1 MKRIILLAS
10 IILLGSL
17 SVPAQNTLKGHV
29 VDQQGE
35 PVPYATVALL
45 TQADST
51 VVSGTVALDDGS
63 YALVADKGGDLLM
76 VAMLGYRTEYVAP
89 KDGIVVTLAED
100 TTLLQD
106 ARITVVIP
114 KTKLTGEGLQTSVR
128 GSVLENAGSAQ
139 DVLAK
144 TPGMIKG
151 RSGLEVI
158 GKGTPLVYIN
168 GHKVTDMS
176 ELDRL
181 QSNEIQS
188 IEVITNPGAKYD
200 ATVRSVVR
208 IRTIRRQGDGFGFS
222 FDASDAQSL
231 QWKKGNDSFAAV
243 NANYRTGGL
252 DLFAGIN
259 FDGNTSRQI
268 SDADKI
274 SYTRTHMTLD
284 DADLTATYFGRS
296 IYGNAGVN
304 WQMADNHF
312 MGGKVE
318 WGRRFRN
325 SGHTDVH
332 DIVYE
337 NNVKVDELITDS
349 RDENGD
355 QTPYNI
361 GANLYYNGTVGEKLG
376 VDVNFDYYGTAEST
390 TSVSDETSS
399 MTHDAAIRSD
409 SNNDAR
415 MYAAKAVL
423 SYPIWMGQF
432 EAGTEE
438 SFTRRSDVY
447 HITGIDIPASSAEVK
462 ENNYA
467 GFATYGFMLPKVG
480 MFNAGVR
487 YEFVHY
493 SYEDAVTPEN
503 NLARDYGHWFPNFS
517 YAGAMGPV
525 QMMLNYSAKTERPN
539 YAYLSSAVRYNS
551 RYILQGGNAQLQPEL
566 SHDVSL
572 ASVWKFVTLMVE
584 YTRTDDAIMT
594 WSTPVDDNGTIKV
607 TPVNVDSPYRK
618 MTAFVNLTP
627 TVGVWNLNYTFGLQ
641 PQWFTVDLED
651 AREESG
657 IRHADFGGK
666 PVFFAQLF
674 NTVTLKGGW
683 QFELGAALTSKGRT
697 ENVYLYHNTCDISAA
712 IQKTLLKDGSL
723 VLRLE
728 GRDLA
733 HKSGWD
739 IKADFGS
746 HSIVQTNL
754 MDTQMIKFSLRYNF
768 NTAKSKYR
776 GTGAGA
782 DNKGRM

>member
-1 MKRIILLAS
+1 MKRLFTAIIFLLAA
-10 IILLGSL
+10 L
-17 SVPAQNTLKGHV
+17 SAFAKKDWDGRV
-29 VDQQGE
+29 VDENGE
-35 PVPYATVALL
+35 PVAYATVYVMSP
-45 TQADST
+45 ADST
-51 VVSGTVALDDGS
+51 VLCGTTTAEDGTFHIKT
-63 YALVADKGGDLLM
+63 DETGGLM
-76 VAMLGYRTEYVAP
+76 VVEMLGYKTQSFQPVSDIVIRLEADTFFLEGAVATA
-89 KDGIVVTLAED
+89 VM
-100 TTLLQD
+100 
-106 ARITVVIP
+106 P
-114 KTKLTGEGLQTSVR
+114 KTKLTGEGLQTSIR
-128 GSVLENAGSAQ
+128 GSVLENAGSAS

-151 RSGLEVI
+151 QNGLEVI
-158 GKGTPLVYIN
+158 GKGAPLVYIN
-168 GHKVTDMS
+168 GHKVTDS
-176 ELDRL
+176 GELDRL
-181 QSNEIQS
+181 QSDEIQS

-208 IRTIRRQGDGFGFS
+208 IKTIRRQGDGFGFS

-231 QWKKGNDSFAAV
+231 QWNKGNDAHTAI

-252 DLFAGIN
+252 DFFAGIN
-259 FDGNTSRQI
+259 LDGNTSRQI

-274 SYTRTHMTLD
+274 SYTRTKTTID
-284 DADLTATYFGRS
+284 DADLTATFFGRS

-304 WQMADNHF
+304 WQLSDNHF
-312 MGGKVE
+312 LGGKVE

-325 SGHTDVH
+325 SGHTNVH

-337 NNVKVDELITDS
+337 NNVKVDELLTDT

-355 QTPYNI
+355 LTPYNI
-361 GANLYYNGTVGEKLG
+361 GTNLYYNGTVGQKLG

-390 TSVSDETSS
+390 LSVSDETST
-399 MTHDAAIRSD
+399 MTHDAAINSD
-409 SNNDAR
+409 SNNDAQ

-423 SYPIWMGQF
+423 SYPVWMGQF
-432 EAGTEE
+432 EIGTEE

-467 GFATYGFMLPKVG
+467 GFASYAFMLPKVG

-493 SYEDAVTPEN
+493 AYEDAVTPAN
-503 NLARDYGHWFPNFS
+503 NLSRDYGHWFPNFS
-517 YAGAMGPV
+517 YAGAAGPV
-525 QMMLNYSAKTERPN
+525 QFMLNYSAKTERPS
-539 YAYLSSAVRYNS
+539 YANLSSAVRYNS
-551 RYILQGGNAQLQPEL
+551 RYILQSGNAQLQPEL
-566 SHDVSL
+566 IHDFSL
-572 ASVWKFVTLMVE
+572 ATVWNFVTLMVE

-607 TPVNVDSPYRK
+607 TPLNVDSPYRK

-627 TVGVWNLNYTFGLQ
+627 TIGVWNLNYTFGLQ
-641 PQWFTVDLED
+641 PQWFSIDLED

-657 IRHADFGGK
+657 IRHADFGGR
-666 PVFFAQLF
+666 PVYFAQLF

-746 HSIVQTNL
+746 HAIVQTNL
-754 MDTQMIKFSLRYNF
+754 MDTQMIKFSLRYRF

-776 GTGAGA
+776 GTGAGS
-782 DNKGRM
+782 DTKDRM